1 MKVLLE
7 QKPSR
12 FNLSI
17 MKKLVLL
24 VLCLFSL
31 QTVTHAQSS
40 PWSIGVL
47 AGGKTIKNLFVYDYG
62 VMFTESFAKGQR
74 IGIEVDYR
82 TSGPLLEQNWGRY
95 PMKME
100 TNISSGMGG
109 VNYQW
114 FPFVSCSREVKSNFL
129 KSLKL
134 KTGVWYVGNP
144 VYEFS
149 ASLANPVKWGS
160 ITFTTE
166 EVGSVATTITTQN
179 FQPYVGL
186 GYDRFYVGKRTNLVL
201 EGGLLYQGKPQVTMT
216 ANNMLEQSSELG
228 PVFQNNLGDYQFIP
242 FLQLQLQIRL

>member
-1 MKVLLE
+1 
-7 QKPSR
+7 
-12 FNLSI
+12 

-24 VLCLFSL
+24 MLCLFVL
-31 QTVTHAQSS
+31 QTVMNAQSS

-62 VMFTESFAKGQR
+62 VTFTESSSNGKR
-74 IGIEVDYR
+74 LSIEVGYR
-82 TSGPLLEQNWGRY
+82 TSGPLLEQNWGKY

-100 TNISSGMGG
+100 TNISSFMGG

-114 FPFVSCSREVKSNFL
+114 FPFVACKREVKSNFL

-134 KTGVWYVGNP
+134 KTGFWYVGNP
-144 VYEFS
+144 VYEFN
-149 ASLANPVKWGS
+149 ASLANPVSWGS

-166 EVGSVATTITTQN
+166 EVGSIATTITTNQI
-179 FQPYVGL
+179 QPYLGL
-186 GYDRFYVGKRTNLVL
+186 GFDRFYVGKRTNIVL
-201 EGGLLYQGKPQVTMT
+201 EGGLLYQGKPEVTMVAT
-216 ANNMLEQSSELG
+216 NMLEQSSELG

>member
-1 MKVLLE
+1 M
-7 QKPSR
+7 
-12 FNLSI
+12 
-17 MKKLVLL
+17 
-24 VLCLFSL
+24 LCVFGL
-31 QTVTHAQSS
+31 QTMAFAQTAERS
-40 PWSIGVL
+40 PYSIGFLV
-47 AGGKTIKNLFVYDYG
+47 GGKTLKNLFVYDYG
-62 VMFTESFAKGQR
+62 ITFTDSFAKGQR
-74 IGIEVDYR
+74 VGIEVDYR
-82 TSGPLLEQNWGRY
+82 TSGPMLEQLWGKY
-95 PMKME
+95 LMNME
-100 TNISSGMGG
+100 SNISSGMGG

-186 GYDRFYVGKRTNLVL
+186 GYDRFYVGRRTNLVL